1 MIMVG
6 FIFFMYKV
14 KYGARLK
21 QKYQRIRLG
30 APSMHHPYRRH
41 LTKLQ
46 DAHAPRGAL
55 LKEFR
60 VMVSAT
66 GFEPVTQ

>member
-1 MIMVG
+1 MVG

-55 LKEFR
+55 LK
-60 VMVSAT
+60 
-66 GFEPVTQ
+66 

>member
-30 APSMHHPYRRH
+30 APSMHHPTVASKQAQH
-41 LTKLQ
+41 
-46 DAHAPRGAL
+46 AHAPMGVL

-66 GFEPVTQ
+66 GSEPVTQ